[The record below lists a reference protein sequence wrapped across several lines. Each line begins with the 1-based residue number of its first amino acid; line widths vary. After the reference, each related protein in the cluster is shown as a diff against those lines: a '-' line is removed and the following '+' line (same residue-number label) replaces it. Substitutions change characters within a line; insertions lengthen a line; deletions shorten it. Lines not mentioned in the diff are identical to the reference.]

1 MIDNSNNN
9 KKQIMNSKNE
19 EKKEGQIINTNL
31 DSAQVN
37 DYKRNKEGQNSNLAK
52 INDKKGNEVD
62 NDIQKSNSLRD
73 NSLEEEEVD
82 I

>member
-1 MIDNSNNN
+1 
-9 KKQIMNSKNE
+9 MNSKNE